1 MRSID
6 RQIVTEAAR
15 HLVRARAEKR
25 RTGLYPLEDLYVFIT
40 MRCNAK
46 CDHCFCWEDLN
57 VGIPEL
63 TLPQLQRIAETI
75 TPLEMICFSG
85 GEPTL
90 RRDLVEVLDLFA
102 SRQKVRTLKINTNG
116 LNPGRVEEIATRF
129 KEAHPNVGLEFQF
142 SIDGLEETHDRIRG
156 VPGNFRKVLES
167 MKRVKELGKRFPALA
182 GGALT
187 VVTSL
192 NYKELVALNDRLLAE
207 IGPDVGHGF
216 ELMRDVN
223 TKAWNLHPDA
233 AESGVGPKNMALPP
247 VEAFA
252 EIADAYRLIL
262 RRSPILA
269 NAFYLH
275 NLAQLRA
282 VETGKEQVKCVTA
295 GQSVGVLYSN
305 GDVAACEFT
314 KPFANLAAHDFDFMA
329 LWSSDAAGHRRS
341 QLAKSH
347 CIHGCYMGKSVEMS
361 FTGIAKM
368 TGTALSGG

>member
-6 RQIVTEAAR
+6 RHIVADATR
-15 HLVRARAEKR
+15 RLVRARREKQL
-25 RTGLYPLEDLYVFIT
+25 TGLYPLEHLYVFIT

-57 VGIPEL
+57 VGIPEM
-63 TLPQLQRIAETI
+63 TLPQLERIADTI

-90 RRDLVEVLDLFA
+90 RRDLVDVLGLFGA
-102 SRQKVRTLKINTNG
+102 RGKAKCLKINTNG
-116 LNPGRVEEIATRF
+116 LNPGRIEEIAVRF
-129 KEAHPNVGLEFQF
+129 KEAHPGVGLEFQF
-142 SIDGLEETHDRIRG
+142 SLDGLEETHDRIRG

-167 MKRVKELGKRFPALA
+167 MRRVKELGARFPALA

-192 NYKELVALNDRLLAE
+192 NYRELVALNDRLREE

-216 ELMRDVN
+216 ELMRDVA
-223 TKAWNLHPDA
+223 TTAWSLHPDA
-233 AESGVGPKNMALPP
+233 AESGVGPKNMELPP
-247 VEAFA
+247 REAFA
-252 EIADAYRLIL
+252 EIAEAYRLIL

-282 VETGKEQVKCVTA
+282 VETGREQIKCVTA

-314 KPFANLAAHDFDFMA
+314 KPFANLATHDFDFMA
-329 LWSSDAAGHRRS
+329 LWNSDAANQRRA
-341 QLAKSH
+341 QLGKCY

-361 FTGIAKM
+361 WGGIAAM
-368 TGTALSGG
+368 TKTALTGG